1 MRPVLKI
8 RGIIFKSLCLP
19 NPVTSSESDSNT
31 SLCAHFSLYN
41 PVLSCRS
48 SEEHYYIV
56 KYTNIDLFSP
66 WELTWEG
73 LSVCVCVCDE
83 GLTDVWCAG
92 AWLYTLRWIHPR
104 SMYPQVYVMWVLR
117 NLGNVGKPFIPP
129 TRHSCVLI
137 MHHLIWIFSDRLCL
151 DWVCH
156 FLHQP
161 KCPLIVRLMSHL
173 VKMYKFF

>member
-73 LSVCVCVCDE
+73 LSVCVCVC
-83 GLTDVWCAG
+83 VWRGIDWCLVC
-92 AWLYTLRWIHPR
+92 WSMTIHIKVDTPSEHVSTSVR
-104 SMYPQVYVMWVLR
+104 HVSAQEFRQCRETFYSTNKTFLCPNNAPF
-117 NLGNVGKPFIPP
+117 NLNLF
-129 TRHSCVLI
+129 
-137 MHHLIWIFSDRLCL
+137 W
-151 DWVCH
+151 
-156 FLHQP
+156 
-161 KCPLIVRLMSHL
+161 
-173 VKMYKFF
+173 